1 MVVAGK
7 EGFPNQASSLMK
19 VKGIGEYTAGAIAS
33 IAFNEVSQ
41 FFFFSV
47 INVRH
52 LSNYLYVF
60 WHLYCSRQYLLLM
73 ET

>member
-41 FFFFSV
+41 FFFFFS
-47 INVRH
+47 H
-52 LSNYLYVF
+52 KCKTSK
-60 WHLYCSRQYLLLM
+60 
-73 ET
+73 

>member
-1 MVVAGK
+1 MVVAEK

-41 FFFFSV
+41 FYSLV
-47 INVRH
+47 IDVRH
-52 LSNYLYVF
+52 LSNLAPFVTNSAPGGS
-60 WHLYCSRQYLLLM
+60 CC
-73 ET
+73 